1 MLSIERTAVKITT
14 RMLGVGAVTGLLAL
28 GVGGTAMAADP
39 ATPSD
44 TALVAVGSDTTQDVM
59 GGLAAAIGGGTTIA
73 NYDATGGGTI
83 STRTAAHAPCQ
94 SFHRPNGSGDGKNA
108 LTSAAGNAANGTN
121 YPTAL
126 RDGSLLCVDVAR
138 SSSAGFPTKPA
149 TATGTDVFRRY
160 EFAIDSVTYATL
172 QTTSVPKQL
181 NIADLKAYYTAN
193 GTPGTTACVRKKPL
207 IPQGGSGTRGFWAGV
222 IGVTDTALTD
232 ARVGTPGFWGTC
244 VRDTVN
250 GVSVEEHN
258 GTFLADGQTLAP
270 FSVAQFISQG
280 GGVAANDLRGNASLG
295 SIDWTSASGTANVAA
310 PVVLQQ
316 SFGAGT
322 RTVYNFVPKDAVV
335 AGNVAGTNIPVN
347 PLIATTFGAGGSICQ
362 NSALIQRY
370 GFGVDPT
377 CGAFSDGSA

>member
-1 MLSIERTAVKITT
+1 MKITT
-14 RMLGVGAVTGLLAL
+14 RMLSVGAVTGLLAL

-83 STRTAAHAPCQ
+83 STRTATHAPCQ

-108 LTSAAGNAANGTN
+108 LASAVGNVANGTN

-126 RDGSLLCVDVAR
+126 RDGNLLCVDVAR
-138 SSSAGFPTKPA
+138 SSNLTFPVKPA
-149 TATGTDVFRRY
+149 TATGTDVYRRY
-160 EFAIDSVTYATL
+160 EFAIDAVSYATL
-172 QTTSVPKQL
+172 QSTTVSKQL

-193 GTPGTTACVRKKPL
+193 GTPGSTACIRKQPL

-232 ARVGTPGFWGTC
+232 PRVGTPGFWGTC
-244 VRDTVN
+244 VRDTV
-250 GVSVEEHN
+250 GGTSIEEHN
-258 GTFLADGQTLAP
+258 GSFLTNGQALVP
-270 FSVAQFISQG
+270 FSVAQFISQA
-280 GGVAANDLRGNASLG
+280 GGVAPNDLRGNASLG
-295 SIDWTSASGTANVAA
+295 SIDWSSASGTANVSS

-316 SFGAGT
+316 SYGAGT
-322 RTVYNFVPKDAVV
+322 RTVYNFVAKDAVV

-347 PLIATTFGAGGSICQ
+347 PTIATTFGQGGTLCS
-362 NSALIQRY
+362 NSALIARY
-370 GFGVDPT
+370 GFGVDPN
-377 CGAFSDGSA
+377 CGLSSDGSS